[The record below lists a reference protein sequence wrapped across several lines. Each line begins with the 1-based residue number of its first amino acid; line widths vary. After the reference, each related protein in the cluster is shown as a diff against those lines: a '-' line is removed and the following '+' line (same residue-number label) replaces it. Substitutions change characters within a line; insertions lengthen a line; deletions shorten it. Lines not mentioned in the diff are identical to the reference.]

1 MFALALT
8 IWYNTPIGKVPMA
21 NTTLLPLKLQNSSK
35 VFQFIEWYEMAYQ
48 TTNPDTGRKRKGN
61 GKKFLTEAIE
71 GLLSSGK
78 VSPQFADAIAD
89 FKKASLLSPEVR
101 EAKGKLSDTDF
112 AKFVELMEKVKSGS

>member
-1 MFALALT
+1 
-8 IWYNTPIGKVPMA
+8 MA

-35 VFQFIEWYEMAYQ
+35 LLEFIEWYEMAYQ

-61 GKKFLTEAIE
+61 AKKFLTEAIE

-78 VSPQFADAIAD
+78 VSASLAEAISE

-101 EAKGKLSDTDF
+101 EAKGKLSETDF
-112 AKFVELMEKVKSGS
+112 AKFVELMEKVKAGS